1 MAPALGDVH
10 GLSDNEQRQVVLR
23 RTTPYN
29 SDALCDG
36 CSEVGNAG
44 IAVDGHEQVQFCE
57 HGGTSTARRNLNQW

>member
-10 GLSDNEQRQVVLR
+10 GLGDKEQRQLVLR

-29 SDALCDG
+29 SDALCAG
-36 CSEVGNAG
+36 CSEVGDVG

-57 HGGTSTARRNLNQW
+57 YGGTSTAGRN